1 MLVFLLRVESLSGS
15 LKQRRK
21 NTILSIS
28 SHYTF
33 VFCLENDFEQTTEAK
48 RGISLS
54 LEHCLFFNFVWWCF
68 SWVLEVTLSELAAS
82 VPLLDVAKK
91 VMVPKRKL
99 VLSCFYKPFI
109 IPQNIPKRPVH
120 ICPEK
125 LWDNILGEQLGVNTV
140 IWLLL
145 SSQLGTLCHFN
156 TDGAWF
162 KSYIVHW
169 WTARSD
175 GGHLGAARGWF
186 LFF

>member
-21 NTILSIS
+21 NKILSIS

-125 LWDNILGEQLGVNTV
+125 LWDNILG
-140 IWLLL
+140 
-145 SSQLGTLCHFN
+145 
-156 TDGAWF
+156 
-162 KSYIVHW
+162 
-169 WTARSD
+169 
-175 GGHLGAARGWF
+175 GAAWCKYSYMTVVKQPAGNF
-186 LFF
+186 MSL